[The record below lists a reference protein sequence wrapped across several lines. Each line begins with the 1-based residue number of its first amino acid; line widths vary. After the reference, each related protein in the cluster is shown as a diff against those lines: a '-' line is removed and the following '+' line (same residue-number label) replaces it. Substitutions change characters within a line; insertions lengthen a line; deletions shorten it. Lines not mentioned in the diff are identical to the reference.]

1 MPSVPRVNYITKEQT
16 GSERNG
22 IKKLKKRKKEKV
34 KKIGKG
40 KNRAERVG
48 AYMRV
53 LIK

>member
-1 MPSVPRVNYITKEQT
+1 MPSVSRVNYITKEQT

-22 IKKLKKRKKEKV
+22 IKKGKKEKE